1 MDKNLEKAFG
11 NRIRVR
17 VSGICIKQDSLLLVK
32 HSGLGKKGILWAP
45 PGGEIHFDETAQ
57 EALIREFKEETGL
70 DISVDNLLF
79 VNEFKEGSL
88 HAVEL
93 FFQVSALN
101 EVIIKGN
108 DPELDKE
115 KQIIRE
121 VRFVTFDEIVIM
133 ADETLHNI
141 LHKGKDKNSL
151 LNMNGYFKFCR

>member
-1 MDKNLEKAFG
+1 MDKNLEKTFG

-45 PGGEIHFDETAQ
+45 PGGEIDFDETA
-57 EALIREFKEETGL
+57 EVALIREFKEETGL
-70 DISVDNLLF
+70 DIQVDKFLF
-79 VNEFKEGSL
+79 INEYKENPL

-101 EVIIKGN
+101 DSLIKGH
-108 DPELDKE
+108 DPELE
-115 KQIIRE
+115 EENQIIKE

-141 LHKGKDKNSL
+141 LHEAKDKNSI